1 MVFSRQCESL
11 ISKGDIAIGI
21 STSGNSLN
29 VKKGIDT
36 SKKNGAITIG
46 LLGNGGGVLKNLVD
60 ISLVVGSSETPR
72 IQEAHRVIYHII
84 CELVENELTK

>member
-1 MVFSRQCESL
+1 MADNIQTDFFLS
-11 ISKGDIAIGI
+11 
-21 STSGNSLN
+21 
-29 VKKGIDT
+29 

-72 IQEAHRVIYHII
+72 IQEAHILIGHII
-84 CELVENELTK
+84 CQLIEEQLFPDD

>member
-1 MVFSRQCESL
+1 MADNIQTDFFLS
-11 ISKGDIAIGI
+11 
-21 STSGNSLN
+21 
-29 VKKGIDT
+29 

-84 CELVENELTK
+84 CELVENELTKWSDLFSN